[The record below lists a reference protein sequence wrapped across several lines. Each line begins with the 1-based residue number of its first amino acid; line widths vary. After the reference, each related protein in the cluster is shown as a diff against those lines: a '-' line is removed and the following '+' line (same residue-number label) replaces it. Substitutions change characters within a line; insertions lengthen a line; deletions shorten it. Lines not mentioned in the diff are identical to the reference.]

1 MLSIGI
7 VSATGGRYYTELAR
21 SDYYVAGG
29 ESPGMWHVNE
39 ASFQFGFHGVVDK
52 QQIERLFDGYHPKT
66 GEPLAKNHG
75 RDDRRA
81 ALDLCLSVPKDVSAL
96 WAVSAA
102 ADRRRIE
109 QAFDRAVDQTLHY
122 ISDNFGYTRRG
133 QGGYEREK
141 VDLLFAKFVHRQSRE
156 QDPQLH
162 AHCLALNAALRADG
176 KFGTI
181 DAGPI
186 LYAKKMLGAF
196 FRSALANE
204 LAIPLEA
211 DPKTKFSFRVPGVH
225 EQLSEYWSSRAQQ
238 IEAEAKARGVGGG
251 AAKAYVALE
260 TRRAKDE
267 RPLSEMEP
275 EWRKTAA
282 SYGFTERHAQ
292 QILRQPRQ
300 ALTPDQTAKLIDV
313 AVENAVKSLTSQQA
327 HFSKNDLLRD
337 VFVATVAQGIAPRQ
351 IHDRIEETL
360 KQERFVDLGQG
371 QRFTTQ
377 EIFHEVEQKA
387 LETAERLGEKTSR
400 TVRDRTIA
408 REIARDPRL
417 NDGQKAAIQTV
428 CRGPDLTY
436 IQGPPGSGKSTL
448 FQVARRAIE
457 KDGSKVIGLTPS
469 NRAAR
474 ELEKNSGIQ
483 SFTLHRFLY
492 DQERTIVDTAKHHG
506 KMLARAALGLPTWKQ
521 PKLEINRRTTIIIDE
536 CAMVDNDKLG
546 RALAHAEKAGCR
558 VVLVGDQRQLAAVGP
573 GGLFSECCHRARDDQ
588 KTALT
593 EIVRQREAWA
603 REAIQQMGRGETA
616 KALKAFDEHGRLHVL
631 PTRDETERRL
641 VACWKQVG
649 LVNPQENLILAS
661 TNADV
666 ARLNREA
673 QKARLDAGQLGFR
686 SVQVGE
692 ERIHEG
698 DRVLFTETNKK
709 LGLVKSEFATVTHIE
724 RLTQKLTVQID
735 GQVDRPVT
743 FSLRTFDTLRL
754 GYAATTHRAQAM
766 TLEQNAYVLLG
777 GSMQNR
783 EMTYVQISAR
793 KGETHL
799 FVDEKSAGRDRLE
812 ELVRTAD
819 RSQEKL
825 SSHAV
830 AREEEQRQERQHQEQ
845 DPIQLSL

>member
-1 MLSIGI
+1 M
-7 VSATGGRYYTELAR
+7 
-21 SDYYVAGG
+21 
-29 ESPGMWHVNE
+29 
-39 ASFQFGFHGVVDK
+39 
-52 QQIERLFDGYHPKT
+52 
-66 GEPLAKNHG
+66 
-75 RDDRRA
+75 
-81 ALDLCLSVPKDVSAL
+81 
-96 WAVSAA
+96 
-102 ADRRRIE
+102 
-109 QAFDRAVDQTLHY
+109 
-122 ISDNFGYTRRG
+122 
-133 QGGYEREK
+133 
-141 VDLLFAKFVHRQSRE
+141 
-156 QDPQLH
+156 
-162 AHCLALNAALRADG
+162 ALNAALRADG

-225 EQLSEYWSSRAQQ
+225 EQLSEHWSSRAQE

-292 QILRQPRQ
+292 QILSQPRQ

-371 QRFTTQ
+371 QRFTTR

-448 FQVARRAIE
+448 FEVARRAIE
-457 KDGSKVIGLTPS
+457 KDGGKVIGLTPS

-483 SFTLHRFLY
+483 SFTIHRFLY
-492 DQERTIVDTAKHHG
+492 DQERTIAT
-506 KMLARAALGLPTWKQ
+506 P
-521 PKLEINRRTTIIIDE
+521 PNTT
-536 CAMVDNDKLG
+536 G
-546 RALAHAEKAGCR
+546 RCW
-558 VVLVGDQRQLAAVGP
+558 
-573 GGLFSECCHRARDDQ
+573 RARRSGFPPGSSPSS
-588 KTALT
+588 KLIGGRPSLSTSVRWLITTSLAGPSLT
-593 EIVRQREAWA
+593 PRKPAAGW
-603 REAIQQMGRGETA
+603 
-616 KALKAFDEHGRLHVL
+616 
-631 PTRDETERRL
+631 
-641 VACWKQVG
+641 CW
-649 LVNPQENLILAS
+649 
-661 TNADV
+661 
-666 ARLNREA
+666 
-673 QKARLDAGQLGFR
+673 
-686 SVQVGE
+686 SVTS
-692 ERIHEG
+692 
-698 DRVLFTETNKK
+698 DN
-709 LGLVKSEFATVTHIE
+709 
-724 RLTQKLTVQID
+724 
-735 GQVDRPVT
+735 
-743 FSLRTFDTLRL
+743 
-754 GYAATTHRAQAM
+754 
-766 TLEQNAYVLLG
+766 
-777 GSMQNR
+777 
-783 EMTYVQISAR
+783 
-793 KGETHL
+793 
-799 FVDEKSAGRDRLE
+799 
-812 ELVRTAD
+812 
-819 RSQEKL
+819 
-825 SSHAV
+825 
-830 AREEEQRQERQHQEQ
+830 
-845 DPIQLSL
+845 

>member
-1 MLSIGI
+1 MLI
-7 VSATGGRYYTELAR
+7 VWRQR
-21 SDYYVAGG
+21 
-29 ESPGMWHVNE
+29 
-39 ASFQFGFHGVVDK
+39 GV
-52 QQIERLFDGYHPKT
+52 
-66 GEPLAKNHG
+66 
-75 RDDRRA
+75 
-81 ALDLCLSVPKDVSAL
+81 
-96 WAVSAA
+96 
-102 ADRRRIE
+102 
-109 QAFDRAVDQTLHY
+109 
-122 ISDNFGYTRRG
+122 
-133 QGGYEREK
+133 
-141 VDLLFAKFVHRQSRE
+141 
-156 QDPQLH
+156 
-162 AHCLALNAALRADG
+162 RADG

-196 FRSALANE
+196 FRSAIANE

-225 EQLSEYWSSRAQQ
+225 EQLSEHWSSRGRE

-282 SYGFTERHAQ
+282 SYGFTEHHVQ
-292 QILRQPRQ
+292 QILSQPRQ
-300 ALTPDQTAKLIDV
+300 ALTPDQTAKIID
-313 AVENAVKSLTSQQA
+313 AAIENAVKSLTSQQA

-337 VFVATVAQGIAPRQ
+337 AFVATVAQGIAPQQ
-351 IHDRIEETL
+351 IHDRVEETL

-371 QRFTTQ
+371 QRFTTK

-408 REIARDPRL
+408 REIAREPRL

-448 FQVARRAIE
+448 FEVARRAIE
-457 KDGSKVIGLTPS
+457 KDASNVIGLTPS

-474 ELEKNSGIQ
+474 SLRKTQASRASPCTASSTTRSGR
-483 SFTLHRFLY
+483 SSTPPN
-492 DQERTIVDTAKHHG
+492 TTG
-506 KMLARAALGLPTWKQ
+506 KCWRAALGLPTWNQ

-603 REAIQQMGRGETA
+603 KEAIQQMGRGETA

-649 LVNPQENLILAS
+649 LVNPRDNLILAS

-673 QKARLDAGQLGFR
+673 QKAHLDAGQLGFR
-686 SVQVGE
+686 SVRVGE
-692 ERIHEG
+692 EAIREG

-754 GYAATTHRAQAM
+754 GYAATTHRRRA
-766 TLEQNAYVLLG
+766 
-777 GSMQNR
+777 
-783 EMTYVQISAR
+783 
-793 KGETHL
+793 
-799 FVDEKSAGRDRLE
+799 
-812 ELVRTAD
+812 
-819 RSQEKL
+819 
-825 SSHAV
+825 
-830 AREEEQRQERQHQEQ
+830 
-845 DPIQLSL
+845 